1 MLALYR
7 SGRQAEALDVYRA
20 TRDRLVEELGI
31 EPTPA
36 LHQLERA
43 ILAQDSSL
51 DLEQAAPTGGEPD
64 RAVLVLP
71 SDDDRLEDLLVIAEP
86 LARLPAREL
95 IIARL
100 LADENELGRAK
111 AALTARRG
119 ALGVPA
125 RTAAFTALE
134 PARDA
139 VRLATTYDVDLVL
152 LDAPPLLDADAV
164 PDELAAIMEGSPAD
178 VALLVRSGTK
188 LQTGAGVFVP
198 FGGGEHD
205 WAALELGAWL
215 ALATGA
221 RLALVG
227 TKADPRRGLRD
238 STRLLADASLAVQRV
253 VGVEAEPCLAD
264 PAEEALLDAVE
275 PAAIVVVGMSSS
287 WRREGIGATRRALV
301 RRARSP
307 VMLVHGGPRPGG
319 LAPPESRTLFTWSI
333 ER

>member
-1 MLALYR
+1 
-7 SGRQAEALDVYRA
+7 
-20 TRDRLVEELGI
+20 
-31 EPTPA
+31 
-36 LHQLERA
+36 
-43 ILAQDSSL
+43 
-51 DLEQAAPTGGEPD
+51 
-64 RAVLVLP
+64 
-71 SDDDRLEDLLVIAEP
+71 
-86 LARLPAREL
+86 
-95 IIARL
+95 
-100 LADENELGRAK
+100 
-111 AALTARRG
+111 
-119 ALGVPA
+119 
-125 RTAAFTALE
+125 
-134 PARDA
+134 
-139 VRLATTYDVDLVL
+139 
-152 LDAPPLLDADAV
+152 
-164 PDELAAIMEGSPAD
+164 
-178 VALLVRSGTK
+178 
-188 LQTGAGVFVP
+188 VP

-215 ALATGA
+215 ALAAGM

-227 TKADPRRGLRD
+227 TKADLRRGLRD